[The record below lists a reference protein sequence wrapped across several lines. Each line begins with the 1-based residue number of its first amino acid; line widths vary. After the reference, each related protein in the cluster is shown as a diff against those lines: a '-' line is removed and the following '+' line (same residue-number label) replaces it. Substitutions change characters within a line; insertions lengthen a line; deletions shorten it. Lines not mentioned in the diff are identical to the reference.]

1 MDRIE
6 CILIGLACISLIT
19 GFVLE
24 LVTILMG

>member
-6 CILIGLACISLIT
+6 CILIGLAGMLLII

>member
-6 CILIGLACISLIT
+6 WILLGLACISLII

>member
-6 CILIGLACISLIT
+6 CILIALACMFLII

>member
-6 CILIGLACISLIT
+6 CILIGLTCMLLII

>member
-6 CILIGLACISLIT
+6 RILIGLACISLII